1 MQHAIT
7 QLFARYESL
16 VNDALDDHA
25 DMAAIR
31 DLYADAF
38 IAAAPAGVSTG
49 AKDGCRDGPTL
60 EQSMAEGFA
69 HYCAIGTKSMTV
81 QNLRITPIDDLHALA
96 HVDWRAS
103 YDVRGAHKDVDFTN
117 AYLVRITDGQAQVF
131 GWITGDEDAELRR
144 HGIID

>member
-7 QLFARYESL
+7 EFFARYQRL

-31 DLYADAF
+31 DLYADVF

-49 AKDGCRDGPTL
+49 AKDGGGYGPTL
-60 EQSMAEGFA
+60 EQVMAEGFA
-69 HYCAIGTKSMTV
+69 HYCAIGTKAMNV
-81 QNLRITPIDDLHALA
+81 QDLRITPIDDLHALA
-96 HVDWRAS
+96 QVDWRAS

-117 AYLVRITDGQAQVF
+117 TYMMRVTDGRAQVF